1 MAHDIFRY
9 LIAKKNKTKQTSS
22 QCNCYPLVFALAK
35 YIFIFSDRNSICG
48 KVMFSQACVKNS
60 VHGGGG
66 IPACYGACISLGR
79 HSPRQLSTPPRQ
91 TSTASPRQT
100 LPGRHPLQDGHCS
113 GRYASYWNAF
123 LLSLYYFQKECGF
136 FDYGLEPRPCPLLL
150 WHHCR
155 LTAWTPIRPKI
166 SLETGVTFWL
176 THYFTTPYVQM

>member
-1 MAHDIFRY
+1 MCRNLQLKLDAEATGKRSMAHDIFRN

-123 LLSLYYFQKECGF
+123 LLSLYYFQKECGL
-136 FDYGLEPRPCPLLL
+136 FDYGLEPRRA
-150 WHHCR
+150 HCYVDIIADR
-155 LTAWTPIRPKI
+155 LPEPQQIKHFR
-166 SLETGVTFWL
+166 
-176 THYFTTPYVQM
+176 